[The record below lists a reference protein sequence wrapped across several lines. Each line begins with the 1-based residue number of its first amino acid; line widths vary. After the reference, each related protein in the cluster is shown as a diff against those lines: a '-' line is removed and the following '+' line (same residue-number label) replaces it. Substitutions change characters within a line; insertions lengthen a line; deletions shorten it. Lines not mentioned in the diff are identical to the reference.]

1 MFYMLYYAA
10 VSFYMPFIVI
20 YFQGLGFSG
29 AQIGLLTG
37 IAPLI
42 TLVGAPLWTGLAD
55 ARHCHKLIM
64 SLALFSAA
72 VLAIIFPWTKTLLP
86 VLLLVG
92 LFSLFSAPIISF
104 ADSATM
110 SMLAGEKEMYGRVRL
125 GGTIGWG
132 LMAPVAGILIQA
144 YGINLAFWGY
154 AALILATLLISQKL
168 TFKQSVT
175 TVSLQGDVRR
185 MLTNRRWVFFLSLA
199 FVGGIAFASVN
210 SFLFPYLEELGASR
224 TTMGIALT
232 ISTLGELP
240 VLFFAN
246 LLLKRFKSFGLF
258 VIGITITGIRL
269 LLYAAFNFPAG
280 ILFFQ
285 LLNGMTFPIVWVAGV
300 SYVDEN
306 SPVDMKATGQGLLG
320 ATVLGF
326 GGALGGLLGGLML
339 GSFGGQAMYLVI
351 GIIVLVSVGVVTL
364 LYKADRARETRSLV

>member
-1 MFYMLYYAA
+1 
-10 VSFYMPFIVI
+10 
-20 YFQGLGFSG
+20 
-29 AQIGLLTG
+29 
-37 IAPLI
+37 
-42 TLVGAPLWTGLAD
+42 
-55 ARHCHKLIM
+55 
-64 SLALFSAA
+64 
-72 VLAIIFPWTKTLLP
+72 
-86 VLLLVG
+86 
-92 LFSLFSAPIISF
+92 
-104 ADSATM
+104 
-110 SMLAGEKEMYGRVRL
+110 
-125 GGTIGWG
+125 
-132 LMAPVAGILIQA
+132 MAPVAGILIQA